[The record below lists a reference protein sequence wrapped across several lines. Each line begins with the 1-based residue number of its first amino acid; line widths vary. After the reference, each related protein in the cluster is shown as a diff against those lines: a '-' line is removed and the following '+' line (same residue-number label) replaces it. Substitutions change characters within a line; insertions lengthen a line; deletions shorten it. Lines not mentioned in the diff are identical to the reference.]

1 MKLFILCLTLFVY
14 ILHGAALAQEPVRFQ
29 LPIDCI
35 PGENCWVMN
44 YVDMGPVN
52 DGAAT
57 DPFCNNRTYEDHEGT
72 DFAVLNQSAM
82 EEGATVLAAADG
94 RIIRTRNTEEDR
106 WATDEQLS
114 AAKDARKECGNA
126 VLIEHGNALQTVY
139 CHLKKGSVTVEA
151 GQNVK
156 AGDKIGEVGLSG
168 YTEFPHV
175 HFGIFW
181 EGSVMDPFTGLNHTD
196 ACGGY
201 REKLWAAD
209 VDLQYRPLSIYH
221 TGFDDKVPE
230 LTNIDLGETSPEFLS
245 PDAPAITF
253 WGIYMGAKE
262 GDLITLR
269 ITDPKGR
276 IFVQR
281 NIEQP
286 KTRARQ
292 FYFVGRDLSQRTL
305 IPGLYVGE
313 FIVKRTMADGEENSW
328 KETASVTVTDN

>member
-1 MKLFILCLTLFVY
+1 MKLFIPFLALFICLLS
-14 ILHGAALAQEPVRFQ
+14 GPAQAQEAVRFQ
-29 LPIDCI
+29 LPIDCT
-35 PGENCWVMN
+35 PGQNCWVMN
-44 YVDMGPVN
+44 YVDMGPPN
-52 DGAAT
+52 DGEIR
-57 DPFCNNRTYEDHEGT
+57 DPFCHARTYDGHKGT
-72 DFAVLNQSAM
+72 DFAILGQTVMDEGVAVLS
-82 EEGATVLAAADG
+82 AAAG
-94 RIIRTRNTEEDR
+94 KIIRTRNSEEDR

-114 AAKDARKECGNA
+114 AAKQARKECGNA

-139 CHLKKGSVTVEA
+139 CHLKKGSITVEP

-168 YTEFPHV
+168 YTRFPHV

-201 REKLWAAD
+201 RDVLWAD
-209 VDLQYRPLSIYH
+209 NVELPFRPLAIYS
-221 TGFDDKVPE
+221 TGFDDAVPE
-230 LTNIDLGETSPEFLS
+230 LSDIDMGQISPESLS

-276 IFVQR
+276 VFVRR

-313 FIVKRTMADGEENSW
+313 FIVKRTMADGEEKSW
-328 KETASVTVTDN
+328 KETASITVTE